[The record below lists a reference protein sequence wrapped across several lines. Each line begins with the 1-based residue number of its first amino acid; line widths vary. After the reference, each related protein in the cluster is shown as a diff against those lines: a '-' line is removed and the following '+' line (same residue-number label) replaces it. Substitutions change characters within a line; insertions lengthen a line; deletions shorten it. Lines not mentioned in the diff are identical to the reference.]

1 MQVRKL
7 NFFLVVVL
15 IAMLSGGTVLA
26 QGQGVPVDIPGTGVN
41 FFLYRYEGQDEPYDK
56 INEIWANLSI
66 VFSEWEKDGQKPG
79 ALSAEDVQIKANASG
94 SVSLYVKDQFILEV
108 DEYHARAN
116 KATPAQLAEKWA
128 ANLREGIDAFVTI
141 NELK

>member
-7 NFFLVVVL
+7 NFFLVVTLVT
-15 IAMLSGGTVLA
+15 MLSGTVLA
-26 QGQGVPVDIPGTGVN
+26 QGIPVDIPGTGVN
-41 FFLYRYEGQDEPYDK
+41 FFLYRYEGQNPHEK
-56 INEIWANLSI
+56 INDIWANLTK
-66 VFSEWEKDGQKPG
+66 VFSDWVEAGQKPG
-79 ALSAEDVQIKANASG
+79 ALSGKDVQIKTNSSG

-108 DEYHARAN
+108 DQYHAQAN

-128 ANLREGIDAFVTI
+128 ANLRAGVDAFVTI